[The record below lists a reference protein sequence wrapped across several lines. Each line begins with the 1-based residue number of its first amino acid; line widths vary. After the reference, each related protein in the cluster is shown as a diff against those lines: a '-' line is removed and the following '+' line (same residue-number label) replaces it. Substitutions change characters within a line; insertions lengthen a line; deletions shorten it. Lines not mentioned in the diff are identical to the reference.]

1 MGVIRGV
8 GGGNKKPGA
17 ESSARAWFA
26 SFNFGNYADLGGAV
40 KREPQR
46 QGGRLLLSPRPC
58 QNAAMPRVDRYD
70 IIGMALLAFVLAL
83 WVLHFSL
90 PAPPP
95 PPDFLGP

>member
-1 MGVIRGV
+1 MV

-26 SFNFGNYADLGGAV
+26 SFNFGNYADLGERSSAS
-40 KREPQR
+40 RNAR
-46 QGGRLLLSPRPC
+46 AGRLLLPPQPC

-70 IIGMALLAFVLAL
+70 MIGMALLAFVLAL

-95 PPDFLGP
+95 PPPDFLGP

>member
-1 MGVIRGV
+1 MGAT
-8 GGGNKKPGA
+8 KKPGA

-40 KREPQR
+40 KRVRRSAPGAAFAFTPAVPE
-46 QGGRLLLSPRPC
+46 C
-58 QNAAMPRVDRYD
+58 AMPRVDRYD

-95 PPDFLGP
+95 PPPDFLGP